1 MARAGWPSL
10 VILAGLYIGAQTLL
24 YPPSRCGYAG
34 CFPSTLSLSYLYGVD
49 YLVGGVLVLLGLVG
63 LIRSFG
69 PTH

>member
-1 MARAGWPSL
+1 MVRSWWPGL
-10 VILAGLYIGAQTLL
+10 VILAGLYIAAQTLL

-34 CFPSTLSLSYLYGVD
+34 CFPVAISALYGFD

-69 PTH
+69 AKGQ